1 MFIVNTVKY
10 ILYFITFIFLKCSRK
25 IKNLIK
31 FVFLKR
37 NQRKDKSNFQN
48 SIAFLRKNDEKA
60 LL

>member
-1 MFIVNTVKY
+1 MSIVNTVRY
-10 ILYFITFIFLKCSRK
+10 NLLFITFIFLKCSQK
-25 IKNLIK
+25 IKKLIK
-31 FVFLKR
+31 FAFLKR